1 MTKRIITFCMCA
13 VVCLSL
19 VHSELLASNRQTP
32 AVMAVKRAMP
42 SIVNIHSEKTARD
55 GGTLFTKG
63 RKVNGM
69 GTGIVVDERGY
80 IVTNYHVV
88 ADVDS
93 LRVTTYD
100 GAAYDAQVVSY
111 DRDEDLAI
119 IQVSASGPMPT
130 MPLGTSSDLM
140 LGETVLAIGNA
151 FGYTDSVTGGMVSS
165 LSRNVE
171 VNEKQSY
178 KNLIQTDASIN
189 PGNSGGPLVNL
200 DGEVIGINVA
210 IRANAQ
216 RIGFAIPIDNARRII
231 AQLLSIEHLCSTQH
245 GLIGEDVKKGKLQE
259 FRCKSAR
266 SGSPAEAAGLIAGD
280 LITKVGSVKVTDA
293 ADFERACLGQ
303 TAGTTLEIQ
312 IERKGVPQTL
322 KMELAA
328 LSGRPSQQIA
338 RPTQQ
343 PPTPVVKIRPAERT
357 WSMFGV
363 RLEKLDNGERYLVGT
378 KYRGGLRVTGVR
390 EKSPAFKNGIKEGD
404 ILVGLHLWETVNFDN
419 VSYVLDH
426 PQLST
431 FNPLKF
437 YILRGGETLYGHVQ
451 IAHTVK

>member
-1 MTKRIITFCMCA
+1 
-13 VVCLSL
+13 
-19 VHSELLASNRQTP
+19 
-32 AVMAVKRAMP
+32 MP

-55 GGTLFTKG
+55 NGTLFTKG

-88 ADVDS
+88 ADVDV
-93 LRVTTYD
+93 LRVTTFS
-100 GAAYDAQVVSY
+100 GATYDAQVVSY
-111 DRDEDLAI
+111 DREQDLAI
-119 IQVSASGPMPT
+119 IQINASGPLAT

-140 LGETVLAIGNA
+140 LGESVLAIGNA

-171 VNEKQSY
+171 VNEKQAY

-210 IRANAQ
+210 IRAGAQ
-216 RIGFAIPIDNARRII
+216 RIGFAIPVDNARRVI
-231 AQLLSIEHLCSTQH
+231 AQLLSIEHLCSTYH
-245 GLIGEDVKKGKLQE
+245 GLIGRDVKQGSLRE
-259 FRCKSAR
+259 FRVQQTK
-266 SGSPAEAAGLIAGD
+266 SGSPASEAGLLPGD
-280 LITKVGSVKVTDA
+280 VIIKVGTIPVVDA

-303 TAGTTLEIQ
+303 LAGTVLDVV

-328 LSGRPSQQIA
+328 LSGQPSHSIA
-338 RPTQQ
+338 RPDRQ
-343 PPTPVVKIRPAERT
+343 PTPTTLTSQVRPLERT
-357 WSMFGV
+357 WKMFGV
-363 RLEKLDNGERYLVGT
+363 RLEKLETAEERLVGT
-378 KYRGGLRVTGVR
+378 KYRGGLRVTQVR
-390 EKSPAFKNGIKEGD
+390 QESPAQRNGIKKGD
-404 ILVGLHLWETVNFDN
+404 ILVGLHLWETVNLDN

-426 PQLST
+426 PQLRT

-437 YILRGGETLYGHVQ
+437 YILRGGETLYGHVR
-451 IAHTVK
+451 IAAAQK

>member
-1 MTKRIITFCMCA
+1 M
-13 VVCLSL
+13 
-19 VHSELLASNRQTP
+19 ASNRQTP

-55 GGTLFTKG
+55 GGTLFTKS

-80 IVTNYHVV
+80 IVTNFHVV
-88 ADVDS
+88 ADVDA
-93 LRVTTYD
+93 LRVTTFD
-100 GAAYDAQVVSY
+100 GSAYDAQVVSY

-119 IQVSASGPMPT
+119 IQVNASGPLAT
-130 MPLGTSSDLM
+130 MPIGTSSDLM
-140 LGETVLAIGNA
+140 LGESVLAIGNA

-231 AQLLSIEHLCSTQH
+231 AQLLSVEHLCNTQH
-245 GLIGEDVKKGKLQE
+245 GLMGEDVKKGLLRE
-259 FRCKSAR
+259 FRVKSTR
-266 SGSPAEAAGLIAGD
+266 TGSPAEKAGLISGD
-280 LITKVGSVKVTDA
+280 LISKVGSVKVADA

-303 TAGTTLEIQ
+303 QAGTVLDMQ

-322 KMELAA
+322 KMELVA
-328 LSGRPSQQIA
+328 LSGTPTHQIARPSQQPSPI
-338 RPTQQ
+338 
-343 PPTPVVKIRPAERT
+343 VKVRPAERT
-357 WSMFGV
+357 WNMFGV
-363 RLEKLDNGERYLVGT
+363 RLEKLDTGERYLVGT
-378 KYRGGLRVTGVR
+378 KYRGGLRVTSVR

-404 ILVGLHLWETVNFDN
+404 ILVGLHLWETVNFEN

-426 PQLST
+426 PQLKT

-451 IAHTVK
+451 IALATK